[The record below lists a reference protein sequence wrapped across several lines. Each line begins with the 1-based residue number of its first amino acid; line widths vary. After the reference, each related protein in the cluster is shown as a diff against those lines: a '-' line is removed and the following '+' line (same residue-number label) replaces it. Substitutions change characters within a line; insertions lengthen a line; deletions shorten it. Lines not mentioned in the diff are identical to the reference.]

1 MNLWKKYDAAFKSH
15 ALNTAFCISEKEYS
29 YSEFSEYITASQ
41 LLLQKNS
48 GTSASLPVG
57 VMCHDSIE
65 TFAAIFA
72 IWFSGH
78 HFVPLHPLHPTTLNN
93 EKIQQSGL
101 KLILSSEPG
110 HPNHGLSAPIVC
122 NKDLKSSDPYQVTS
136 ESNLAY
142 ILFTSG
148 STGKPKG
155 VLISEKNMAAFT
167 DGFMALYEDLTSK
180 DRFLQTYDLTSDAAF
195 TGYLIPLL
203 IGASVYTL
211 PSGGFKYLSIV
222 KILEKHQITWTQ
234 FTPSVLNYLRP
245 YFKSMQF
252 SSLQH
257 SHFGG
262 EALPYEMVR
271 QWMGCVPNAEISNIY
286 GPTETTITCTI
297 HRTNA
302 DQSGEKVY
310 NGILSIGK
318 PLKGVKTVIVD
329 QNNQLVKEGKKG
341 ELCIGGPQVMEGY
354 LNAPGQDDKFLFME
368 DAHGHKERY
377 YRSGDLVIQ
386 DKEGYLFYLGRKDEQ
401 LKISGY
407 RVEPAEIENAVS
419 SLISNRKA
427 KAYGFRNQSGTES
440 IVVFIEQ
447 YDQPVDTLKDNL
459 RNLLPAPL
467 IPEKIISIP
476 RFPINSGGKVDK
488 PALFQTYSDQI
499 YESRP

>member
-1 MNLWKKYDAAFKSH
+1 MNLWEKYDAAFKSH
-15 ALNTAFCISEKEYS
+15 ALNTAFCISNINYT
-29 YSEFSEYITASQ
+29 YSEFTEYIAANQ
-41 LLLQKNS
+41 LLLQKHYGRTTN
-48 GTSASLPVG
+48 LPVG

-72 IWFSGH
+72 IWFTGH
-78 HFVPLHPLHPTTLNN
+78 HFVPLHPLHPAALNN
-93 EKIQQSGL
+93 EKIQQSSL
-101 KLILSSEPG
+101 QLILSSEP
-110 HPNHGLSAPIVC
+110 HPSPGELNVPVIS
-122 NKDLKSSDPYQVTS
+122 NKDLKSSNPYQIAK
-136 ESNLAY
+136 ESNPAY

-155 VLISEKNMAAFT
+155 VLISEKNLEAFT
-167 DGFMALYEDLTSK
+167 DGFMDLYPDLISR

-211 PSGGFKYLSIV
+211 PASGFKYLSIV

-245 YFKSMQF
+245 YFRSMQLP
-252 SSLQH
+252 SLKH

-262 EALPYEMVR
+262 EALPYEMVS
-271 QWMGCVPNAEISNIY
+271 QWSGCVPNAEISNIY

-297 HRTNA
+297 HRT
-302 DQSGEKVY
+302 DIDRLSEKVY

-318 PLKGVKTVIVD
+318 PLNQVKTMIVD
-329 QNNQLVKEGKKG
+329 QSNQQVKEGEKG

-354 LNAPGQDDKFLFME
+354 LNLRANDDQYLFVE
-368 DAHGHKERY
+368 DAQGNQERY

-386 DKEGYLFYLGRKDEQ
+386 DKEGFLFYLGRKDEQ

-419 SLISNRKA
+419 RLTNGRKV
-427 KAYGFRNQSGTES
+427 KAYGFRNQSETES
-440 IVVFIEQ
+440 IVVFVEQ
-447 YDQPVDTLKDNL
+447 CDQPENKLKDEL
-459 RNLLPAPL
+459 RALLPAPL

-476 RFPINSGGKVDK
+476 QFPINSGGKVDK
-488 PALFQTYSDQI
+488 TALFQTYSSQI
-499 YESRP
+499 YE